1 MIEEFIADTEKLLA
15 YINRIEKGDLA
26 VIGPARRLAKKQG
39 LGFAQVE
46 DAVGKGVSKRT
57 SNYLQKIREGED
69 TDIYVSLI
77 RDLAEEHSLDRVEL
91 EERIGQAVKE
101 ADIGKL
107 ACYINMIENA
117 NIHLVG
123 KAREIQEKYNL
134 GGSRLEEAMRR
145 GEAVYLFRNIKQ
157 IKKGPR
163 FHPLLPSEEQLLREI
178 ARKHGHEAELEE
190 AIGQWKEAKCHSE

>member
-15 YINRIEKGDLA
+15 YIGRIEKGDLA

-46 DAVGKGVSKRT
+46 DAVVIGVGRRT
-57 SNYLQKIREGED
+57 STYLQKIREGED
-69 TDIYVSLI
+69 TEIYVSLI

-91 EERIGQAVKE
+91 EERIGEAVKE

-134 GGSRLEEAMRR
+134 GGSRLEEAIRR

-163 FHPLLPSEEQLLREI
+163 FHPLLPSEEDLLRDI
-178 ARKHGHEAELEE
+178 AQRHGHEAELEE
-190 AIGQWKEAKCHSE
+190 AISQWKEAKCHSQ